1 MAKKGSLAKAK
12 RQNEIQ
18 AYMLIILQLI
28 GFFVFSIY
36 PIFWVFRYGFYDYD
50 GITATFCGWDNFV
63 RAFTRDTL
71 FWTSIVNTFI
81 IAYGKLIVEIPLAF
95 LVALALTSGAVK
107 CKRAFMVGYYLPKM
121 TGLAP
126 NCLIFTFL
134 FATFNGPINN
144 ILMNVGLIDGPI
156 NWLGAKWT
164 ALAVIMI
171 RSTWAGFSTNMLY
184 FMAGVSGVSEDC
196 LEAAKVDGANGWQVF
211 WKITLPMLAPVLR
224 TILML
229 AMVNG
234 MKAYQDVM
242 LLTNGG
248 PGGSTNVVML
258 RLYQL
263 YFESDTAVP
272 QYGYAS
278 ALGIITT
285 FIIAGIT
292 IVYLKLS
299 KKADSVY

>member
-1 MAKKGSLAKAK
+1 MAKTASLAKAK
-12 RQNEIQ
+12 RHNEIQ

-28 GFFVFSIY
+28 GFVVFSIY
-36 PIFWVFRYGFYDYD
+36 PILWVFRYGFYDFD
-50 GITATFCGWDNFV
+50 GVTATFCGWDNFV
-63 RAFTRDTL
+63 RAFTRDAL
-71 FWTSIVNTFI
+71 YWNSVINTFI
-81 IAYGKLIVEIPLAF
+81 IAYGKLIVEIPLSF
-95 LVALALTSGAVK
+95 LTALALTSGVVEL
-107 CKRAFMVGYYLPKM
+107 KRFFMVGFYLPKM
-121 TGLAP
+121 TGLAV
-126 NCLIFTFL
+126 NCLIFSFL

-144 ILMNVGLIDGPI
+144 ILQGIGLIEAPI

-164 ALAVIMI
+164 ALAVIML
-171 RSTWAGFSTNMLY
+171 RSTWVGFSSNMLY
-184 FMAGVSGVSEDC
+184 FMAGISGVSEDC
-196 LEAAKVDGANGWQVF
+196 LEAAKVDGANGLQVF

-234 MKAYQDVM
+234 MKVYQDVM

-258 RLYQL
+258 YLYQL

-278 ALGIITT
+278 ALGVITT
-285 FIIAGIT
+285 FIIGGVT
-292 IVYLKLS
+292 ILYLKLS